1 MVTDGQVS
9 ELRRWL
15 AAGKPLSTAARMA
28 LMDKKTA
35 RSYRDDERLPSQRK
49 EPRQYRTRTDPFV
62 DVWADVEQTL
72 RAEPRLMAITLF
84 GDLQRQHPGKFDDS
98 TRRTFERRVANWR
111 AIHGPDKTVFFPQ
124 DHHPGR
130 FAASDFTVCNSLGV
144 KIAGAVF
151 NHTLFHCVLTYSNVE
166 SVTLCFSESF
176 EALSEGIQN
185 AFWEFGGVPA
195 EHRTDSLS
203 AAVRNHSDRTTLTMR
218 YAGLMDHYGC
228 AAQKTNARCPHENG
242 DIESQNGHIKV
253 RVDQALL

>member
-15 AAGKPLSTAARMA
+15 AAGKSLAASARMA
-28 LMDKKTA
+28 SMDKKTA

-49 EPRQYRTRTDPFV
+49 TTRSYRTRPDPFA
-62 DVWADVEQTL
+62 DVWAEVEQQL
-72 RAEPRLMAITLF
+72 RGEPRLRAKTLF
-84 GDLQRQHPGKFDDS
+84 DDLQRQHPGEFDDS

-111 AIHGPDKTVFFPQ
+111 AIHGPDKTVIFPQ

-151 NHTLFHCVLTYSNVE
+151 KHTLFHCVLTYSNVE
-166 SVTLCFSESF
+166 SVSLCFSESF

-185 AFWEFGGVPA
+185 AFWQFGGVPIQ
-195 EHRTDSLS
+195 HRTDSLS
-203 AAVRNHSDRTTLTMR
+203 AAVRNHSDSTTLTTR
-218 YAGLMDHYGC
+218 YSALMQHYGC
-228 AAQKTNARCPHENG
+228 AAQKTNARCANENG
-242 DIESQNGHIKV
+242 DVESLNGHLKDRI
-253 RVDQALL
+253 DQAL